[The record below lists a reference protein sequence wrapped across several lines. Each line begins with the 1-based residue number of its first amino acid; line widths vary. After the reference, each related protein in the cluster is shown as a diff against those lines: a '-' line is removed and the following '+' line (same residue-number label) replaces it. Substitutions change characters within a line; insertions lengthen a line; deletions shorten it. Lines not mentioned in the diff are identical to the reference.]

1 VENLGCAKGKTRKN
15 KMLQKSTSRTLAKT
29 PLNPVEIQ
37 YSCGFGAYHLS
48 KNRAYVLN
56 LATVHFRFLA
66 HLLANARSLG
76 LRRAEPPLAWFA
88 GFRYLVWRCGSG
100 SETPRKRTPN
110 PRSEARTG
118 QNSKLSHPKSQL
130 NGTNPYANKFPDIYS
145 LDNEIST
152 I

>member
-1 VENLGCAKGKTRKN
+1 MGGVKGKKSKN
-15 KMLQKSTSRTLAKT
+15 NMLQKTGSRTLVKL

-37 YSCGFGAYHLS
+37 YSCGLSAYHLS

>member
-1 VENLGCAKGKTRKN
+1 MENLGCAKGKTRKN

-56 LATVHFRFLA
+56 LTTDSLPLPRPLA
-66 HLLANARSLG
+66 SLTARSLG

-110 PRSEARTG
+110 PRSRGGFLPGSFDVDVAELAHVEFLT
-118 QNSKLSHPKSQL
+118 
-130 NGTNPYANKFPDIYS
+130 
-145 LDNEIST
+145 
-152 I
+152 

>member
-1 VENLGCAKGKTRKN
+1 
-15 KMLQKSTSRTLAKT
+15 MLQKSTSRTLAKT

-100 SETPRKRTPN
+100 SETPRKEHQTPVQK
-110 PRSEARTG
+110 RERVKT
-118 QNSKLSHPKSQL
+118 
-130 NGTNPYANKFPDIYS
+130 ANFLIQKAS
-145 LDNEIST
+145 
-152 I
+152 

>member
-1 VENLGCAKGKTRKN
+1 MRKGKTRKN

-76 LRRAEPPLAWFA
+76 LRRAEPLTRLVCRVSVFGLEVWERIGDAAQKNTKPP
-88 GFRYLVWRCGSG
+88 FRSANGSKQQTF
-100 SETPRKRTPN
+100 SSKKPAKRNEPVCKQIS
-110 PRSEARTG
+110 RHIQSG
-118 QNSKLSHPKSQL
+118 QRN
-130 NGTNPYANKFPDIYS
+130 I
-145 LDNEIST
+145 DNIKHQS
-152 I
+152 

>member
-1 VENLGCAKGKTRKN
+1 MENLGCAKGKTRKN

-88 GFRYLVWRCGSG
+88 GFRIGDAAQKNTKPPFRSANGSKQQTF
-100 SETPRKRTPN
+100 SSKKPAKRNEPVCKQIS
-110 PRSEARTG
+110 RHIQSG
-118 QNSKLSHPKSQL
+118 QRN
-130 NGTNPYANKFPDIYS
+130 I
-145 LDNEIST
+145 DNIKHQS
-152 I
+152 